1 MDECSAFIEGKA
13 AQFAASVRGVL
24 VVLCAVWAL
33 RRLPAAVLDA
43 LARVPWRVRVALPL
57 ALLVLNVAIVLER
70 TAEDTVL
77 WLADTTENGSSGGS
91 GSGSGFASVLLSVLG
106 VGVLGGMGSIVQRSW
121 DRLR

>member
-91 GSGSGFASVLLSVLG
+91 GFASVLLSVLG
-106 VGVLGGMGSIVQRSW
+106 VGVLGLMGSIVQRSW

>member
-1 MDECSAFIEGKA
+1 MNECSAFIEGKA

-91 GSGSGFASVLLSVLG
+91 GSGFASVLLSVLG
-106 VGVLGGMGSIVQRSW
+106 VGVLGGLGSIVQRSW

>member
-91 GSGSGFASVLLSVLG
+91 GSGFASVLLSVLG
-106 VGVLGGMGSIVQRSW
+106 VGVLGLMGSIVQRSW